1 MEKQFRGLLTISGE
15 RVGRNRVEC
24 SLGLGNLEKIAADE
38 AGIGGMSRQRFS
50 AKVEFDQVTGCVFT
64 AEAEDGDI
72 HVEVC

>member
-1 MEKQFRGLLTISGE
+1 
-15 RVGRNRVEC
+15 
-24 SLGLGNLEKIAADE
+24 
-38 AGIGGMSRQRFS
+38 MSRQRFS